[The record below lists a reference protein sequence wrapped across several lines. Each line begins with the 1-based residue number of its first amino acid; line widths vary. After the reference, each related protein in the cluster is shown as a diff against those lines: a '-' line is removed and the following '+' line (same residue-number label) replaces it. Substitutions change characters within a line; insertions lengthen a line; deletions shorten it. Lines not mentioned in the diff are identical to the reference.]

1 MIATPLPPLALRN
14 LANFDDAPSIP
25 EPLGRGIVMI
35 LIRIFVVGLLVLVA
49 ACGGEPGV
57 DDVCGSCPEG
67 LAFDS
72 CKEVYNVCT
81 RVPTRTARN
90 LCFDQLGSPCDE
102 ITE

>member
-1 MIATPLPPLALRN
+1 MLN
-14 LANFDDAPSIP
+14 
-25 EPLGRGIVMI
+25 
-35 LIRIFVVGLLVLVA
+35 LIRISVVGLFVLAA
-49 ACGGEPGV
+49 ACGGDASL

-67 LAFDS
+67 PLLVS
-72 CKEVYNVCT
+72 CQEVYNACA